1 MIKISHND
9 WINIGQSL
17 YDSDPVEFIKQSNSA
32 GMDKEALFGLLGGGM
47 FGGGLMKKIKSLMG
61 GGDGK
66 TFGITALMKQIDK
79 LTQTVSTAGMNV
91 PSLAVAK
98 SALQKAKQEMGQG
111 AQAKEQEAKKQQAG
125 ATPAAGSM
133 AAAGAAAGAAAPAAA
148 ATPAV

>member
-9 WINIGQSL
+9 WMNIGQSL
-17 YDSDPVEFIKQSNSA
+17 YNSDPVEFIKQSNSA

-47 FGGGLMKKIKSLMG
+47 FGGGFIKKIKALMG

-66 TFGITALMKQIDK
+66 TFGIAALMKQIDK
-79 LTQTVSTAGMNV
+79 LTQTVSKAGMNV

-111 AQAKEQEAKKQQAG
+111 AQAKAQETKQQQAG
-125 ATPAAGSM
+125 ATPAAG
-133 AAAGAAAGAAAPAAA
+133 AAPAAPA
-148 ATPAV
+148 AVAAPAA